1 MPPCGTVA
9 EIEAGRGRLQGS
21 SGEYAVRDVAE
32 LGCVR
37 CHMPAA
43 ERPHANAGAS
53 RVARRHTWRGGHDPA
68 TVRAALTASLTHS
81 VGAGGSGIAELV
93 LTNTGAAHYLPTGTP
108 DRHLTVQLQ
117 ALDAGG
123 RVVSETAATL
133 ERTIM
138 WRPFIVDLWDT
149 RLSYRDPR
157 RFALD
162 LPAGTRTI
170 QAQVHYHLLAESRR
184 KRIGY
189 EPATPISYLVFEER
203 RNVTP

>member
-1 MPPCGTVA
+1 
-9 EIEAGRGRLQGS
+9 
-21 SGEYAVRDVAE
+21 VR
-32 LGCVR
+32 
-37 CHMPAA
+37 
-43 ERPHANAGAS
+43 
-53 RVARRHTWRGGHDPA
+53 
-68 TVRAALTASLTHS
+68 
-81 VGAGGSGIAELV
+81 
-93 LTNTGAAHYLPTGTP
+93 
-108 DRHLTVQLQ
+108 LQ

-149 RLSYRDPR
+149 RLSYREPR

-170 QAQVHYHLLAESRR
+170 QAQVRYHLLAESRR

-189 EPATPISYLVFEER
+189 EPATPISYLVFDER
-203 RNVTP
+203 RNLTPEKRPASP